1 MSGGFGFVQNGLRDS
16 EPIPSIVLGY
26 SPARGLSN
34 GRGKEAV
41 GLDAKDLQNQTVED
55 EYDKPP

>member
-1 MSGGFGFVQNGLRDS
+1 MQNGLRDS